1 MKSGNTKW
9 TLLETKNLI
18 SEFEEP
24 PCLCNVID
32 KGYRNKD
39 MKAAPPRKIA
49 LSLGFSVGEIKKG
62 RSCINSAFCM
72 KLLIE
77 KRREFNLGTHIVFV
91 DYEKAFDKE
100 KRQKLFN
107 ILKENNIPNL
117 LLKNI
122 LEKRQEVLARNNM
135 PTFPT

>member
-1 MKSGNTKW
+1 
-9 TLLETKNLI
+9 
-18 SEFEEP
+18 
-24 PCLCNVID
+24 
-32 KGYRNKD
+32 
-39 MKAAPPRKIA
+39 
-49 LSLGFSVGEIKKG
+49 
-62 RSCINSAFCM
+62 
-72 KLLIE
+72 LIE
-77 KRREFNLGTHIVFV
+77 KRREFNLGTHIAFV

-107 ILKENNIPNL
+107 ILKENNLPNL